1 MPISHTII
9 SNHHYLFLITKGEK
23 MKKIGII
30 LAVLALLGGT
40 ANAGTTSCYSSCYG
54 NSCYVTCYDY

>member
-1 MPISHTII
+1 
-9 SNHHYLFLITKGEK
+9 

-40 ANAGTTSCYSSCYG
+40 ANAGTT
-54 NSCYVTCYDY
+54 NSIGIPYNDIIWN

>member
-1 MPISHTII
+1 
-9 SNHHYLFLITKGEK
+9 

-30 LAVLALLGGT
+30 LAVLVLLGGT
-40 ANAGTTSCYSSCYG
+40 ANAGTTSCYSSSYG